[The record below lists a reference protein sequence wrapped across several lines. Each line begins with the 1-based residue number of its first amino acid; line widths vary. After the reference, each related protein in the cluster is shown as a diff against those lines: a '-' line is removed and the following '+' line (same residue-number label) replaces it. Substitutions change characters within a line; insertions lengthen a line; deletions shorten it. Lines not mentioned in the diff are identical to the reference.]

1 MIFLIT
7 LIFIT
12 AFSIFAVLQVRNS
25 DESED
30 EISGFDIKIIE

>member
-1 MIFLIT
+1 MFFLIA
-7 LIFIT
+7 LIFIIIS
-12 AFSIFAVLQVRNS
+12 SIFAVIQARNY

>member
-12 AFSIFAVLQVRNS
+12 AFSIFAVIQARNS

-30 EISGFDIKIIE
+30 EMSGFDIKIIE